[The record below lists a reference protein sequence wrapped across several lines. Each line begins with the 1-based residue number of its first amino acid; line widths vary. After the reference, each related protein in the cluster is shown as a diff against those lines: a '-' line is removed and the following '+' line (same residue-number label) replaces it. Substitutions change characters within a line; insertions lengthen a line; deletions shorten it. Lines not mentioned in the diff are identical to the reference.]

1 LSNKRNAD
9 RHSIKKQKLK
19 AMNEFAL
26 IFRNDFHPE
35 AGYSPDKL
43 QEIMKQWQVWMG
55 GMAAKGQL
63 ANPGTRLGGDG
74 KTIKP
79 SNVVTNG
86 PYAEIKEM
94 ITGVIVVKA
103 GDIDEATEIAKGC
116 PILNAGGNVE
126 VRDIV
131 PMGAN

>member
-1 LSNKRNAD
+1 
-9 RHSIKKQKLK
+9 
-19 AMNEFAL
+19 MNEFAL

-43 QEIMKQWQVWMG
+43 QEIMQQWQTWMG

-63 ANPGTRLGGDG
+63 ANAGTRLGGDG
-74 KTIKP
+74 KTVRS

-103 GDIDEATEIAKGC
+103 GDIDAATEIAKGC

-131 PMGAN
+131 PMGSN

>member
-1 LSNKRNAD
+1 
-9 RHSIKKQKLK
+9 
-19 AMNEFAL
+19 MNEFAF

-43 QEIMKQWQVWMG
+43 QEIMKQWQTWMG
-55 GMAAKGQL
+55 GMAARGQL

-74 KTIKP
+74 KTVKP
-79 SNVVTNG
+79 ANIVTNG

-94 ITGVIVVKA
+94 ITGIIVVKA
-103 GDIDEATEIAKGC
+103 ANIDEATEIAKGC

-126 VRDIV
+126 VRDII
-131 PMGAN
+131 PMGSN